1 MTQKRRL
8 SATVDAELL
17 DAAEQATERGDAPT
31 LSAWVNAA
39 IRLKLEQDERLQAL
53 AAFVRE
59 YEAEHG
65 TITKRDQEDALRE
78 AKRRAISVRGGL
90 RAGEARKRYGK

>member
-1 MTQKRRL
+1 MSQKRRL

-17 DAAEQATERGDAPT
+17 AAAERATKRGAAAT
-31 LSAWVNAA
+31 ISAWVNDA

-53 AAFVRE
+53 AAFIAE

-65 TITKRDQEDALRE
+65 AITKRDQENALRE